1 MHRATRLQDTNMVRI
16 LLEAGASRKIKDR
29 HGLRPIDV
37 VKRLYRD
44 AKGKDAK
51 IKLRELVNELQI
63 VNTGGPFIND
73 SRQPDDHNLSGLLS
87 HTSLETKEPVTDLS
101 LAINS
106 GDIASISVYLCSGG
120 DPNYVNCRGHSLLQC
135 AFAAKNETI
144 VEMLL
149 KKGAGKNHC

>member
-1 MHRATRLQDTNMVRI
+1 M
-16 LLEAGASRKIKDR
+16 
-29 HGLRPIDV
+29 

-51 IKLRELVNELQI
+51 IKLKELVNELQI
-63 VNTGGPFIND
+63 VNTGSPFIND
-73 SRQPDDHNLSGLLS
+73 SRQSDEHNLSGLLS
-87 HTSLETKEPVTDLS
+87 STSLETKEPITDLS

-106 GDIASISVYLCSGG
+106 GDIASVSVYLCSGG

-149 KKGAGKNHC
+149 KKGAGKNHFRFGCFFMLFL